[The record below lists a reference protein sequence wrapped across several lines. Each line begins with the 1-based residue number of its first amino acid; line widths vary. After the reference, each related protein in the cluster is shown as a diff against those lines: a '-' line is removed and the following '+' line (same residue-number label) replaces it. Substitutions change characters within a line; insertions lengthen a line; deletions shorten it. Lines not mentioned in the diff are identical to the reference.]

1 MGDLFNLEPKSAP
14 AGPVECLGMTFPN
27 DEERRKHFIGLLREK
42 LKDPEF
48 RMIEGFPIGSD
59 EDILALSDP
68 PYYTACPN
76 PFIADFIKH
85 YGKPYDSATDDYHRE
100 PFASDTGAG
109 KTHAIYTAHSYHS
122 KIPHLATMPCILH
135 YTEPGDIVLDGFS
148 GSGMTGVAAQLC
160 GQPEV
165 EFKASLEME
174 WKKKGLPS
182 PHWGARRPILID
194 LSPVANFI
202 AYNLNLD
209 VSARE
214 FKKAADS
221 FFKKIEAELGWMYET
236 LHTDG
241 KRVSVQNQEIWQD
254 FIRSMI
260 PPGITQF
267 FFFDGEKIQ
276 AIAADDHSEVRL
288 KSSLEAA
295 LGIQYINRLAADIL
309 YIKNEERKGFVEIS
323 DEDLDFKQSELK
335 KERSKLT
342 RRQAEREQVQQEL
355 AEFKQQLEDA
365 RKRFTAA
372 FQSEPETRE
381 TMRTNEKKRVQAV
394 NRLAQ
399 VESEI
404 RALCEKTLPF
414 AITGRLF
421 EPMRQQIESERESA
435 GSEAIREN
443 AASLAKRLM
452 RVVEEPEPIYRETLS
467 AEKMAELEQRIF
479 RLLRE
484 GDSRGAVARILDLS
498 DRDAARVLNKMEALE
513 SGEVFLLRPL
523 LEEKQELAAQIRR
536 LEGLS
541 QIGLL
546 SESERELFEQLQT
559 EMEGCS
565 TQIGRKT
572 EQLRV
577 LEDEVLSLK
586 KRITAIEMEIENLF
600 EKHHVS
606 KERAEF
612 FQECDAIAGVL
623 NQFMVR
629 LRKNKV
635 HLLQEK
641 TFEMYC
647 LLSSRSGLI
656 KDIIIDDKTYEVR
669 ISDRN
674 GHEIKKS
681 GLSAGEKEV
690 FAVSL
695 LWGLAQT
702 SQLKLPIVIDT
713 PLSRLDST
721 HRDNIVNNYFPSAG
735 EQVVILS
742 TDTEIDKDYYR
753 TLKTRLS
760 GAGILVFDQQRE
772 LTTFKEGYFWEN

>member
-1 MGDLFNLEPKSAP
+1 LYGAKADAIFRSIN
-14 AGPVECLGMTFPN
+14 
-27 DEERRKHFIGLLREK
+27 RREK
-42 LKDPEF
+42 ARGNASVSFELVMEMD
-48 RMIEGFPIGSD
+48 D
-59 EDILALSDP
+59 LSELVV
-68 PYYTACPN
+68 
-76 PFIADFIKH
+76 KRSW
-85 YGKPYDSATDDYHRE
+85 SA
-100 PFASDTGAG
+100 
-109 KTHAIYTAHSYHS
+109 
-122 KIPHLATMPCILH
+122 
-135 YTEPGDIVLDGFS
+135 
-148 GSGMTGVAAQLC
+148 GVADDPRPKDLT
-160 GQPEV
+160 ERLV
-165 EFKASLEME
+165 V
-174 WKKKGLPS
+174 
-182 PHWGARRPILID
+182 AR
-194 LSPVANFI
+194 
-202 AYNLNLD
+202 
-209 VSARE
+209 
-214 FKKAADS
+214 
-221 FFKKIEAELGWMYET
+221 
-236 LHTDG
+236 DG

-254 FIRSMI
+254 FIRSII

-276 AIAADDHSEVRL
+276 VIAADDHSEVRL

-342 RRQAEREQVQQEL
+342 RCETEREQVQQEL

-365 RKRFTAA
+365 RNRFTAT
-372 FQSEPETRE
+372 FQAEPETRE
-381 TMRTNEKKRVQAV
+381 TIRTNEKKRIQAA

-404 RALCEKTLPF
+404 RGLCEKTLPF

-421 EPMRQQIESERESA
+421 ERMRQQIESERESA

-443 AASLAKRLM
+443 AAALAKRIV
-452 RVVEEPEPIYRETLS
+452 RAVEEPEPIYRETLS

-498 DRDAARVLNKMEALE
+498 DRDAARVLNKMEELE

-523 LEEKQELAAQIRR
+523 LEEKRELAAQIRR

-541 QIGLL
+541 QIGLQ
-546 SESERELFEQLQT
+546 SESERELFEQLQN

-572 EQLRV
+572 EQLRL
-577 LEDEVLSLK
+577 LEEEVLSLE
-586 KRITAIEMEIENLF
+586 KRITAIEMEIEKLY

-606 KERAEF
+606 KERVEF
-612 FQECDAIAGVL
+612 IQECDAIAGVL
-623 NQFMVR
+623 NQFVVR
-629 LRKNKV
+629 LRKNKI

-641 TFEMYC
+641 TFEMYRQ
-647 LLSSRSGLI
+647 LSSRSGLI
-656 KDIIIDDKTYEVR
+656 KDIIIDDKSYEIR

-674 GHEIKKS
+674 GHDIKKS

-702 SQLKLPIVIDT
+702 SQLNLPIVIDT

-721 HRDNIVNNYFPSAG
+721 HRDNIVNNYFPNAG
-735 EQVVILS
+735 EQVIILS

-760 GAGILVFDQQRE
+760 GAGLLVFDQQRE

>member
-1 MGDLFNLEPKSAP
+1 MKFRKLTIENYKSFQFATEIRF
-14 AGPVECLGMTFPN
+14 PVGEDGRSIFL
-27 DEERRKHFIGLLREK
+27 IG
-42 LKDPEF
+42 
-48 RMIEGFPIGSD
+48 
-59 EDILALSDP
+59 
-68 PYYTACPN
+68 
-76 PFIADFIKH
+76 
-85 YGKPYDSATDDYHRE
+85 
-100 PFASDTGAG
+100 
-109 KTHAIYTAHSYHS
+109 
-122 KIPHLATMPCILH
+122 
-135 YTEPGDIVLDGFS
+135 
-148 GSGMTGVAAQLC
+148 GMTGTGKTSMTEAIKYCLYGAK
-160 GQPEV
+160 PDEIFRNINRR
-165 EFKASLEME
+165 EKARGNANVSFELVMEMD
-174 WKKKGLPS
+174 
-182 PHWGARRPILID
+182 D
-194 LSPVANFI
+194 LSELV
-202 AYNLNLD
+202 
-209 VSARE
+209 VKRSWSARV
-214 FKKAADS
+214 ADDP
-221 FFKKIEAELGWMYET
+221 KPRDLTERLVVVR
-236 LHTDG
+236 DG
-241 KRVSVQNQEIWQD
+241 KRVSVQNQGIWQD
-254 FIRSMI
+254 FIRSVI

-295 LGIQYINRLAADIL
+295 LGIQYINRLASDLL

-323 DEDLDFKQSELK
+323 DEDLDYKQSELK
-335 KERSKLT
+335 KEHSKLS
-342 RRQAEREQVQQEL
+342 RRQKEREHVQQEL

-365 RKRFTAA
+365 RRRFAAA
-372 FQSEPETRE
+372 FHAEPETRE
-381 TMRTNEKKRVQAV
+381 TMHANEKKRIQAA

-421 EPMRQQIESERESA
+421 DPIRRQIEAERESA
-435 GSEAIREN
+435 GSEVIKEN
-443 AASLAKRLM
+443 AASLAKRIV

-467 AEKMAELEQRIF
+467 PEKMAELERRIF

-484 GDSRGAVARILDLS
+484 GDSQGRVVRILDLS
-498 DRDAARVLNKMEALE
+498 DRDAARVLNKMESLGNE
-513 SGEVFLLRPL
+513 EVFLLKPL
-523 LEEKQELAAQIRR
+523 LEEKRELASQIRK

-541 QIGLL
+541 QTGLL
-546 SESERELFEQLQT
+546 SESEKELFEQLQA

-565 TQIGRKT
+565 TQIGRKS
-572 EQLRV
+572 EQLRLLEEEMLV
-577 LEDEVLSLK
+577 LE
-586 KRITAIEMEIENLF
+586 KRITAIEMEIEKLY

-612 FQECDAIAGVL
+612 IQECDAIAGVL

-635 HLLQEK
+635 YLLQEK
-641 TFEMYC
+641 TFEMYR

-721 HRDNIVNNYFPSAG
+721 HRDNIVNNYFPNAG
-735 EQVVILS
+735 EQVIILS

-753 TLKTRLS
+753 VLKTRLS
-760 GAGILVFDQQRE
+760 GAGSLVFDQQRE
-772 LTTFKEGYFWEN
+772 LTTFQEGYFWEN

>member
-1 MGDLFNLEPKSAP
+1 MKFRKLTIENYKSFQFATEIRF
-14 AGPVECLGMTFPN
+14 PVGEEGRSIFLIGGMN
-27 DEERRKHFIGLLREK
+27 
-42 LKDPEF
+42 
-48 RMIEGFPIGSD
+48 
-59 EDILALSDP
+59 
-68 PYYTACPN
+68 
-76 PFIADFIKH
+76 
-85 YGKPYDSATDDYHRE
+85 
-100 PFASDTGAG
+100 GAG
-109 KTHAIYTAHSYHS
+109 KTSIMEAVNFCLY
-122 KIPHLATMPCILH
+122 
-135 YTEPGDIVLDGFS
+135 GG
-148 GSGMTGVAAQLC
+148 
-160 GQPEV
+160 
-165 EFKASLEME
+165 KADEIFRSINRREKARGNASVSFELVMEMD
-174 WKKKGLPS
+174 
-182 PHWGARRPILID
+182 D
-194 LSPVANFI
+194 LSELV
-202 AYNLNLD
+202 
-209 VSARE
+209 VKRSWSAGVTDDPKPKDLTER
-214 FKKAADS
+214 
-221 FFKKIEAELGWMYET
+221 LVVVR
-236 LHTDG
+236 DG

-295 LGIQYINRLAADIL
+295 LGIQYINRLASDIL

-342 RRQAEREQVQQEL
+342 RRQTGRERVQQEL
-355 AEFKQQLEDA
+355 KEFKQQLEDA
-365 RKRFTAA
+365 RRRFTAA
-372 FQSEPETRE
+372 FQAEPETRE
-381 TMRTNEKKRVQAV
+381 TMHVNEKKRVQAA

-404 RALCEKTLPF
+404 RAICEKTLPF

-421 EPMRQQIESERESA
+421 EPMRQQIEAERESA

-443 AASLAKRLM
+443 AASLAKRIV

-467 AEKMAELEQRIF
+467 PEKMAELERRIF

-484 GDSRGAVARILDLS
+484 GDSQRAVARILDLS
-498 DRDAARVLNKMEALE
+498 DRDAARVLNKMESLE
-513 SGEVFLLRPL
+513 SGEVFLLKPL
-523 LEEKQELAAQIRR
+523 LEEKRELAAQIRK

-541 QIGLL
+541 QAGLL
-546 SESERELFEQLQT
+546 SESEKELFEQLQG

-572 EQLRV
+572 EQLRL
-577 LEDEVLSLK
+577 LEEEILALE
-586 KRITAIEMEIENLF
+586 KRITAIEMEIEKLY

-612 FQECDAIAGVL
+612 IQECDAIAGVL

-641 TFEMYC
+641 TFEMYR

-721 HRDNIVNNYFPSAG
+721 HRDNIVNNYFPNAG
-735 EQVVILS
+735 EQVIILS

-760 GAGILVFDQQRE
+760 GAGSLVFDQQRE
-772 LTTFKEGYFWEN
+772 LTTFQEGYFWEN